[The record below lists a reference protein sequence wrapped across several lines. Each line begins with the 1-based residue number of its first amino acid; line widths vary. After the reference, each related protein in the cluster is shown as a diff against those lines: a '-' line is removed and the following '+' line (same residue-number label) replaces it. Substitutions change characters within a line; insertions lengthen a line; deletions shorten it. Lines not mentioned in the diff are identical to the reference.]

1 MATEDAKNTPSQE
14 QMPDKGRRDTLKTLA
29 TVPILGALA
38 YGVYQKR
45 KDALR
50 GRNISDVFQVSNR
63 QASYLEPQGDG
74 KKIRIG
80 LVGFGIRGKQLM
92 RAAGFAE
99 PSWIDKMKE
108 ANKLNKKDTR
118 YQQYMEQDDLNIEI
132 TAVCDIFDVYG
143 EAAVLTGSNIHREGL
158 SLIHI

>member
-63 QASYLEPQGDG
+63 QASYLEPEDPY
-74 KKIRIG
+74 RFDR
-80 LVGFGIRGKQLM
+80 LRY
-92 RAAGFAE
+92 
-99 PSWIDKMKE
+99 SWKAID
-108 ANKLNKKDTR
+108 ACR
-118 YQQYMEQDDLNIEI
+118 R
-132 TAVCDIFDVYG
+132 F
-143 EAAVLTGSNIHREGL
+143 R
-158 SLIHI
+158 

>member
-1 MATEDAKNTPSQE
+1 
-14 QMPDKGRRDTLKTLA
+14 
-29 TVPILGALA
+29 
-38 YGVYQKR
+38 
-45 KDALR
+45 
-50 GRNISDVFQVSNR
+50 
-63 QASYLEPQGDG
+63 
-74 KKIRIG
+74 
-80 LVGFGIRGKQLM
+80 M

-143 EAAVLTGSNIHREGL
+143 EAAVLTGSNIHREVAAVSSGL
-158 SLIHI
+158 LRNVTGLIKSW

>member
-50 GRNISDVFQVSNR
+50 GRNISDVFQVAAR
-63 QASYLEPQGDG
+63 RWQEDPY
-74 KKIRIG
+74 R
-80 LVGFGIRGKQLM
+80 FGRL
-92 RAAGFAE
+92 RY
-99 PSWIDKMKE
+99 SWKAID
-108 ANKLNKKDTR
+108 ACR
-118 YQQYMEQDDLNIEI
+118 R
-132 TAVCDIFDVYG
+132 F
-143 EAAVLTGSNIHREGL
+143 R
-158 SLIHI
+158 

>member
-1 MATEDAKNTPSQE
+1 M
-14 QMPDKGRRDTLKTLA
+14 
-29 TVPILGALA
+29 
-38 YGVYQKR
+38 
-45 KDALR
+45 
-50 GRNISDVFQVSNR
+50 
-63 QASYLEPQGDG
+63 EPQGDG

-143 EAAVLTGSNIHREGL
+143 EAAVLTGSNIHREGSGGKFGPAPKRYRTYQEL
-158 SLIHI
+158 VTAPDVDAVIIAVRTTGIARSLWLRHVPESMYIARNRYHGRFLRRIWFAK

>member
-1 MATEDAKNTPSQE
+1 MAFTK
-14 QMPDKGRRDTLKTLA
+14 KG
-29 TVPILGALA
+29 
-38 YGVYQKR
+38 

-99 PSWIDKMKE
+99 PSWIDKMNE

-132 TAVCDIFDVYG
+132 TRFVIYLMYMVRPLY
-143 EAAVLTGSNIHREGL
+143 
-158 SLIHI
+158 

>member
-1 MATEDAKNTPSQE
+1 M
-14 QMPDKGRRDTLKTLA
+14 
-29 TVPILGALA
+29 
-38 YGVYQKR
+38 
-45 KDALR
+45 
-50 GRNISDVFQVSNR
+50 
-63 QASYLEPQGDG
+63 
-74 KKIRIG
+74 
-80 LVGFGIRGKQLM
+80 VGFGIRGKQLM

-143 EAAVLTGSNIHREGL
+143 EAAVLTGSNIHREGSGGKFGPAPKRYRTYQRAGNGSGCGCRYYRWSGPL
-158 SLIHI
+158 A